1 MNHDLA
7 HSAKEAGNDAV
18 APDANQSAHLVVSE
32 QDSNTSPIELY
43 LIGGRGKGP
52 GGSKGEANNNP
63 RTTSFHE
70 NFSRTKGLS
79 GGRIS
84 FPHLPP
90 GVDGARSRLRRSR
103 RRG

>member
-1 MNHDLA
+1 MVASSEDA
-7 HSAKEAGNDAV
+7 RNDAV
-18 APDANQSAHLVVSE
+18 APDANQSAHLAVSE
-32 QDSNTSPIELY
+32 QDSITTPIELY
-43 LIGGRGKGP
+43 FSRGRRVRA

-63 RTTSFHE
+63 RTTSVHE

-90 GVDGARSRLRRSR
+90 GGDTARPSCLRRSR

>member
-1 MNHDLA
+1 MSRAVDA
-7 HSAKEAGNDAV
+7 RNDAV
-18 APDANQSAHLVVSE
+18 APDANQSASLAVSE
-32 QDSNTSPIELY
+32 QDSNTRPIELY
-43 LIGGRGKGP
+43 FSRGRRVRA

-63 RTTSFHE
+63 RITSIHE
-70 NFSRTKGLS
+70 DSSRTKGLS

-90 GVDGARSRLRRSR
+90 GEGNARTSRLRGSR

>member
-1 MNHDLA
+1 MNHCA
-7 HSAKEAGNDAV
+7 VHGAENAGNDVV
-18 APDANQSAHLVVSE
+18 APDANQSAHLAVSE
-32 QDSNTSPIELY
+32 KDSITSPIELY
-43 LIGGRGKGP
+43 FIAGRGVSS
-52 GGSKGEANNNP
+52 GGSKGEANSNP
-63 RTTSFHE
+63 RTTSLHE

-90 GVDGARSRLRRSR
+90 DEARRRCRLRRSM